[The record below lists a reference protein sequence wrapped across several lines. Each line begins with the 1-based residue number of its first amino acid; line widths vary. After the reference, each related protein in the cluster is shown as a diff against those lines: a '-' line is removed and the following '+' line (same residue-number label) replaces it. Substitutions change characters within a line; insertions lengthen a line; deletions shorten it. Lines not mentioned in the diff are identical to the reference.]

1 MFAPLLL
8 TVPGTSVP
16 SLLSLVS
23 LSLRVNRRVHC
34 AIENFLGSYVAAA
47 AAAAAVVKADS
58 CFAHLDPLQLS
69 NPSTTVFAE
78 RREEGLLQKRTR
90 CVVS

>member
-1 MFAPLLL
+1 
-8 TVPGTSVP
+8 
-16 SLLSLVS
+16 

-34 AIENFLGSYVAAA
+34 AIENFLGSYVAASA
-47 AAAAAVVKADS
+47 AAAAAVVKPDS

-69 NPSTTVFAE
+69 TTAFAE